1 MSEIPVIS
9 IGETRVPLF
18 ALLAG
23 LFFLA
28 AAAAVTVRLRR
39 REWKTGPAVLFCLAA
54 GLLGLALGRGLFFV
68 IRSEYFL
75 DPMGQFVGLAP
86 LFDFNLGGVTV
97 VGVIPGVFL
106 GGWVVCRAF
115 GKNAAETFD
124 AAMVPGLLLFAAI
137 LFIEPLSG
145 QGYGPMM
152 TRPAFCWSPL
162 GIQNGWGDW
171 LLSVSF
177 VEGVLLLIAAG
188 ITAGLRLPL
197 PGSRTLCAAVLLSC
211 MMIIPESLRE
221 DDVLRIFIFARV
233 TQLGCCVLLVVSAA
247 LIWYRSI
254 RSGMGKGVLFWGVLV
269 LAVALLITGEFALDK
284 AEWPDGWIYLG
295 MALILAVTAGMLLNR
310 LIRSQRGNA

>member
-1 MSEIPVIS
+1 MTDIPVIP
-9 IGETRVPLF
+9 IGEVRVPLF

-23 LFFLA
+23 LLCLA

-39 REWKTGPAVLFCLAA
+39 RGWKTGPAVLFCLTA
-54 GLLGLALGRGLFFV
+54 GILGLVLGRVLFFV

-86 LFDFNLGGVTV
+86 LFDFSIGGVSA
-97 VGVIPGVFL
+97 VGVIPGMFL
-106 GGWVVCRAF
+106 GGWIVCKAF
-115 GKNAAETFD
+115 GKNAAEAFD
-124 AAMVPGLLLFAAI
+124 AAAVPGLLLFAAI

-145 QGYGPMM
+145 QGYGPLL
-152 TRPAFCWSPL
+152 TDPAFCRAPL

-188 ITAGLRLPL
+188 ITAGLRLPR

-211 MMIIPESLRE
+211 FLIIPESLRE
-221 DDVLRIFIFARV
+221 DNVLRVFIFARV
-233 TQLGCCVLLVVSAA
+233 TQLGCCALMVVSAA
-247 LIWYRSI
+247 VILRRSV
-254 RSGMGKGVLFWGVLV
+254 RSGMGKGVLCWCALA
-269 LAVALLITGEFALDK
+269 LAVALLVAGEFALDK
-284 AEWPDGWIYLG
+284 TEWPKVWIYLV
-295 MALILAVTAGMLLNR
+295 MALILTGTAVMLLNR

>member
-9 IGETRVPLF
+9 IGEIRVTLF

-23 LFFLA
+23 LLFLA

-54 GLLGLALGRGLFFV
+54 GLLGLVLGRGLFFM

-86 LFDFNLGGVTV
+86 LVDFNLGGVTV

-106 GGWVVCRAF
+106 GGWIVCRTF

-124 AAMVPGLLLFAAI
+124 AAAVPGLLLFAAI

-152 TRPAFCWSPL
+152 TQPAFCWPPL

-171 LLSVSF
+171 LLSVCF
-177 VEGVLLLIAAG
+177 VEGVLLLITTG

-197 PGSRTLCAAVLLSC
+197 PGSRSLCAAVLLSC
-211 MMIIPESLRE
+211 AMIIPESLRE

-233 TQLGCCVLLVVSAA
+233 TQLGCCVMLVVSAM

-254 RSGMGKGVLFWGVLV
+254 RSGMGKGVLFWGALV
-269 LAVALLITGEFALDK
+269 LAVALLVTGEFALDR

>member
-9 IGETRVPLF
+9 IGETRVTLF

-106 GGWVVCRAF
+106 GGWIVCRAF

-137 LFIEPLSG
+137 P
-145 QGYGPMM
+145 
-152 TRPAFCWSPL
+152 
-162 GIQNGWGDW
+162 
-171 LLSVSF
+171 
-177 VEGVLLLIAAG
+177 VLLL
-188 ITAGLRLPL
+188 RK
-197 PGSRTLCAAVLLSC
+197 REK
-211 MMIIPESLRE
+211 ESKSL
-221 DDVLRIFIFARV
+221 
-233 TQLGCCVLLVVSAA
+233 
-247 LIWYRSI
+247 
-254 RSGMGKGVLFWGVLV
+254 
-269 LAVALLITGEFALDK
+269 
-284 AEWPDGWIYLG
+284 
-295 MALILAVTAGMLLNR
+295 
-310 LIRSQRGNA
+310 